1 MSSVRRRSAAAISRL
16 AEALYRQAPLRE
28 RTLARLRPWICPFEQ
43 LLEVLPRGS
52 RVLDI
57 GCGSGM
63 LLGLAASDGRICSG
77 VGIDSSARAIATAQ
91 VMAANL
97 PEADLRFAC
106 LRAEEPW
113 PSGAF
118 TVISLIDVMHHVA
131 PAHQAALV
139 ARACQAVPPGGLLLY
154 KDMAERPRWR
164 ALANR
169 LHDLVMARQW
179 IHYLPIERVL
189 AVAQA
194 QGLTVVRR
202 QHTACGCYQH
212 ELAVLGRVAGP
223 ASAP

>member
-16 AEALYRQAPLRE
+16 AQALYRQAPLRE

-43 LLEVLPRGS
+43 LLEVLPPRA

-63 LLGLAASDGRICSG
+63 LLGLAAREGRIGAG
-77 VGIDSSARAIATAQ
+77 VGIDSSARAIASAQ
-91 VMAANL
+91 AMAATV
-97 PEADLRFAC
+97 PGADLRFCC

-113 PSGAF
+113 PDGDF
-118 TVISLIDVMHHVA
+118 TVVSLIDVMHHVQ
-131 PAHQAALV
+131 PAHQEALL
-139 ARACQAVPPGGLLLY
+139 ARACQAVPPGGLLVY
-154 KDMAERPRWR
+154 KDMARRPRWR

-179 IHYLPIERVL
+179 IHYLPIERVM
-189 AVAQA
+189 AVAKA
-194 QGLTVVRR
+194 QGLTLVRR
-202 QHTACGCYQH
+202 QDTACGCYQH

-223 ASAP
+223 VSSP

>member
-1 MSSVRRRSAAAISRL
+1 
-16 AEALYRQAPLRE
+16 
-28 RTLARLRPWICPFEQ
+28 
-43 LLEVLPRGS
+43 
-52 RVLDI
+52 
-57 GCGSGM
+57 
-63 LLGLAASDGRICSG
+63 
-77 VGIDSSARAIATAQ
+77 
-91 VMAANL
+91 
-97 PEADLRFAC
+97 
-106 LRAEEPW
+106 
-113 PSGAF
+113 
-118 TVISLIDVMHHVA
+118 
-131 PAHQAALV
+131 
-139 ARACQAVPPGGLLLY
+139 
-154 KDMAERPRWR
+154 MAERPRWR